1 MGNPALDPSI
11 LQDFLTE
18 SGELLERLEGDL
30 VTLERDPRDPEMLNQ
45 IFRALHTIKGSA
57 SFLALTNLVQ
67 IAHASESAL
76 NAARNRVVV
85 VDRGVMDLLLSAVD
99 VLKRQMQQLRDGQD
113 LVAPPAELVSNLTAI
128 GDGRW
133 KGSSPAAAKPQ
144 AESPARVESVPAS
157 HERALQ
163 LPSSK
168 QDLLEF
174 LISDLEETIGK
185 LRERLDGLRAAS
197 TRADASGDLV
207 ETSVAL
213 VRAVEFF
220 ELDRTTAMARALS
233 ESLQALANAEDAT
246 VEAALPR
253 CGAVLEL
260 LTRQVSCLKRSVV
273 GEWLTETL
281 VERLVASARGQADV
295 PRAGSV
301 NEALRVDGV
310 DVGVQEAVEA
320 SSDAAPVAEPAARV
334 GVEPAKSGEERT
346 SEAPRKGGVGG
357 DQTIRVEV
365 GRLETLMNLVGELV
379 LQKNRVASLARTIG
393 ARDVEQSLREA
404 LSTAAGGLD
413 RVTSDIQMAVMR
425 TRMQPLDKLFGR
437 YPRLIRDLCGKTGKK
452 IDLVIEGGET
462 EVDKSVIEELNDPLV
477 HLLRNSSDHGIEMP
491 EDRVKAGK
499 PETGVITLSAT
510 HEGGHVR
517 IRIRDDG
524 RGLSRDRIAKKA
536 IERGLVNAES
546 VASLSDREVY
556 DFIFLPGF
564 STAEQVSDLSG
575 RGVGM
580 DVVRTNV
587 QKIKGTIEL
596 SSVPGS
602 GTTIDITIPLT
613 VAIMPAMM
621 VAVAEEVYAIPLSSI
636 LEIVRPAPETLSSI
650 GGRKVMRLRDS
661 VLPLVSAAEIFGLG
675 ERGEVESPFAV
686 VLSQGGRRVGLLVS
700 RPVGQQ
706 EIVVKPLD
714 VASGHGKKA
723 VSGATVRD
731 DGGVSLIADVA
742 ELFQL
747 AEFGVSGADQAS

>member
-57 SFLALTNLVQ
+57 SFLALTNLVR

-113 LVAPPAELVSNLTAI
+113 LVEPPAELVSSLTAI

-133 KGSSPAAAKPQ
+133 KSSAPASAA
-144 AESPARVESVPAS
+144 VPSEPTNKGGDLAS
-157 HERALQ
+157 HERPLQ

-174 LISDLEETIGK
+174 LVSDLEETILK
-185 LRERLDGLRAAS
+185 LRERLEGLRSAN

-220 ELDRTTAMARALS
+220 ELDRTTAMAKALS
-233 ESLQALANAEDAT
+233 ESMQALANADDAT

-260 LTRQVSCLKRSVV
+260 LNRQVGCLKRSVV
-273 GEWLTETL
+273 GEWSTEAL
-281 VERLVASARGQADV
+281 VERLTASARGNSGV

-301 NEALRVDGV
+301 AEALRIDGV
-310 DVGVQEAVEA
+310 DTGEPN
-320 SSDAAPVAEPAARV
+320 AAEVSAEPAAMADHPV
-334 GVEPAKSGEERT
+334 KPGVESSKSTEERAAEGPRKSGP
-346 SEAPRKGGVGG
+346 AG

-379 LQKNRVASLARTIG
+379 LQKNRVASLARTIS
-393 ARDVEQSLREA
+393 ACEVEQALREA

-477 HLLRNSSDHGIEMP
+477 HLLRNSADHGIEMP
-491 EDRVKAGK
+491 ADRVKGGK
-499 PETGVITLSAT
+499 PETGVITLSAM
-510 HEGGHVR
+510 HEGSHVR

-524 RGLSRDRIAKKA
+524 KGLSRERIAKKA
-536 IERGLVNAES
+536 IERGLVSADA

-661 VLPLVSAAEIFGLG
+661 VLPLVSASEIFGLNG
-675 ERGEVESPFAV
+675 GGEVDSPFAV
-686 VLSQGGRRVGLLVS
+686 VLAQGGRRVGLMVT

-747 AEFGVSGADQAS
+747 AEFGVSGADQTA